1 MQFSFLIVFIQLL
14 FKGCLCLHDQKKK
27 IPIREGYS
35 NLQKEMLIP
44 SDPLTTFFLNYP
56 GKTKMIL
63 GNSSHNI
70 LISGWQYQISEVVL
84 GHFLS
89 TISAGN

>member
-1 MQFSFLIVFIQLL
+1 
-14 FKGCLCLHDQKKK
+14 
-27 IPIREGYS
+27 
-35 NLQKEMLIP
+35 MLIP

-84 GHFLS
+84 GHFPS

>member
-1 MQFSFLIVFIQLL
+1 MTR
-14 FKGCLCLHDQKKK
+14 KKKKK

-84 GHFLS
+84 GHFPS